1 MLPLIIVSIFVTVSY
16 ILLLTSLIIGWK
28 RINKFEKGSEN
39 PFPIFIS
46 VIISAK
52 NEENN
57 ISQTLNSLLHQT
69 LNSNSFEVLI
79 IDDFSSDNTNNI
91 IKEFCKQQSSFQL
104 LSLNEHKGKKFA
116 LDYGIKKAKGE
127 LIVTTDADCEFQAE
141 WLQTIK
147 DYYISSNAK
156 MIIAPVLIKS
166 KSWFEHMQALDF
178 FSLMVSGAAATG
190 IKRPIMNNGANLAFS
205 KEAYLGLNDPTNKKV
220 SSGDDIFLLLKMKEE
235 YPSKIHF
242 LKSEKA
248 TVYTKPKESFTA
260 YINQRKRWASKSK
273 HYRDF
278 DIIYTAVAVLLT
290 NALLLAVLV
299 SGIFYTNLLFI
310 FLSLFTFKSIFDFT
324 FLYETTHFFQQKPIL
339 KYFLLVQFANVFLI
353 PFLAFSGIF
362 TKTKWKGKMIR

>member
-1 MLPLIIVSIFVTVSY
+1 
-16 ILLLTSLIIGWK
+16 
-28 RINKFEKGSEN
+28 
-39 PFPIFIS
+39 
-46 VIISAK
+46 
-52 NEENN
+52 
-57 ISQTLNSLLHQT
+57 
-69 LNSNSFEVLI
+69 
-79 IDDFSSDNTNNI
+79 
-91 IKEFCKQQSSFQL
+91 
-104 LSLNEHKGKKFA
+104 
-116 LDYGIKKAKGE
+116 
-127 LIVTTDADCEFQAE
+127 
-141 WLQTIK
+141 
-147 DYYISSNAK
+147 